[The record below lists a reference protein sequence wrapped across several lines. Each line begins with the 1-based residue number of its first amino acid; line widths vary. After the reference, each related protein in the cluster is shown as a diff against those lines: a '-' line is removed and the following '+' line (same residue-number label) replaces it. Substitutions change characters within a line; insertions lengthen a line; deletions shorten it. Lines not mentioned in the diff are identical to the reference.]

1 MKIIIYI
8 EPLRTFT
15 SGTPH
20 RGVLLKLIELR
31 SDDEFVL
38 VLRKGDL
45 PEHMQELFN
54 KLKKFSNW
62 SLRYEKRSRKIV
74 NMLAL
79 LHFRNHCEIKV
90 KGDIYLSF
98 DAEYLGS
105 KNNPQIV
112 TVHDLSSVRNS
123 KSSSISPI
131 KRIARKFTIE
141 NGVKHANHIVAI
153 SEFTKK
159 DLLDYF
165 DIAQEKIT
173 VIHNGIDEK
182 WFQEESI
189 SHKTSHNDD
198 YWIWWGAYSQRKNLE
213 RLLQA
218 YELLLKEMDSIPD
231 LYLVGNKNE
240 YFERLLLIIEGSK
253 VLKRKVKIYPQQ
265 DIDKLKILVS
275 NSVGL
280 VFPSLYEGF
289 GLPVIEA
296 YSQGV
301 TVLTSNVSSLPEI
314 SGDLGVL
321 VDPND
326 IIDIKNGLL
335 KLNMMQQYQDE
346 KLKQWAEQFT
356 YEKAAIKYSEL
367 IDRCLKT

>member
-1 MKIIIYI
+1 MKIVIYI
-8 EPLRTFT
+8 ESLRTFT

-20 RGVLLKLIELR
+20 RGVLFKLIELR
-31 SDDEFVL
+31 SNDEFVL
-38 VLRKGDL
+38 VLRKGGL

-62 SLRYEKRSRKIV
+62 SLRYEKISRKLV

-79 LHFRNHCEIKV
+79 LNFKNHCEIKAE
-90 KGDIYLSF
+90 GDVYLSF
-98 DAEYLGS
+98 DAEYLGF
-105 KNNPQIV
+105 KNHPQIV
-112 TVHDLSSVRNS
+112 TLHDLSSVRNS
-123 KSSSISPI
+123 KSSSISPL

-141 NGVKHANHIVAI
+141 NGIKHADHIVAI
-153 SEFTKK
+153 SEFTKN

-165 DIAQEKIT
+165 DMAQKEIT
-173 VIHNGIDEK
+173 VIHNGIDKK
-182 WFQEESI
+182 WFHESI
-189 SHKTSHNDD
+189 SNTTSYNDN

-218 YELLLKEMDSIPD
+218 YELLLKETDNIPD
-231 LYLVGNKNE
+231 LYLVGNQNE
-240 YFERLLLIIEGSK
+240 YFVKLLLIIEGSK

-265 DIDKLKILVS
+265 DIDNLKVLVS

-301 TVLTSNVSSLPEI
+301 PVLTSNMSSLPEI
-314 SGDLGVL
+314 SGGLGVL

-326 IIDIKNGLL
+326 TIDIKNGLL
-335 KLNMMQQYQDE
+335 KFNMVQHNHDE

-356 YEKAAIKYSEL
+356 YKNSALKYAEL
-367 IDRCLKT
+367 IDRCLKK

>member
-1 MKIIIYI
+1 MKIVIYI
-8 EPLRTFT
+8 ESLRTFT

-31 SDDEFVL
+31 SNDEFVL

-45 PEHMQELFN
+45 PEYMQELFN

-62 SLRYEKRSRKIV
+62 SLRYEKRSRKLV
-74 NMLAL
+74 NILAL
-79 LHFRNHCEIKV
+79 FHFKNHCEIKAEEDV
-90 KGDIYLSF
+90 CLSF
-98 DAEYLGS
+98 DAEYLGF
-105 KNNPQIV
+105 KNHPQIV
-112 TVHDLSSVRNS
+112 TVYDLSSVRNS
-123 KSSSISPI
+123 KSSSISPF

-141 NGVKHANHIVAI
+141 NGVKHADHIVAI
-153 SEFTKK
+153 SEFTKN

-165 DIAQEKIT
+165 DIEEEKIT

-182 WFQEESI
+182 WFHKGI
-189 SHKTSHNDD
+189 SNVTLHNDN

-213 RLLQA
+213 RLFQA
-218 YELLLKEMDSIPD
+218 YELLLKETDGIPD

-240 YFERLLLIIEGSK
+240 YFAKLLLIIEGSK
-253 VLKRKVKIYPQQ
+253 VLKRKVKIYPKQ
-265 DIDKLKILVS
+265 DIDNLKVLVS

-296 YSQGV
+296 YSQQV
-301 TVLTSNVSSLPEI
+301 PVLTSNVSSLPEI

-335 KLNMMQQYQDE
+335 ELNKMQQYQNE
-346 KLKQWAEQFT
+346 KLKEWAEQYT

-367 IDRCLKT
+367 IDRCLKK